1 MSKKEDMSW
10 AKFNVE
16 DADIVI
22 LGTYPGRD
30 SLEAKQFYANPT
42 NQFWNL
48 LGITEKDYNKRK
60 NALQEMKIGLWDVL
74 NNACG
79 RKDSADKNIKD
90 VKETDYNDWGCLKS
104 KLIFFN
110 GKKARKFYDKAIE
123 KGWRE
128 PLNVQC
134 DSLPS
139 SSAANRKISKELRKQ
154 AWNEV
159 IKLSKKLGIK

>member
-1 MSKKEDMSW
+1 MVEKIDAFNITEDT
-10 AKFNVE
+10 K
-16 DADIVI
+16 IVI
-22 LGTYPGRD
+22 LGTFPGKK
-30 SLEAKQFYANPT
+30 SLDAGKHGQYYSNPT
-42 NQFWNL
+42 NQFWKL
-48 LGITEKDYNKRK
+48 LGIKAIDYEERLAKLK
-60 NALQEMKIGLWDVL
+60 EMKIGLWDVL

-104 KLIFFN
+104 KVIFFN
-110 GKKARKFYDKAIE
+110 GKKARKFYDKAIK

-134 DSLPS
+134 DFLPS